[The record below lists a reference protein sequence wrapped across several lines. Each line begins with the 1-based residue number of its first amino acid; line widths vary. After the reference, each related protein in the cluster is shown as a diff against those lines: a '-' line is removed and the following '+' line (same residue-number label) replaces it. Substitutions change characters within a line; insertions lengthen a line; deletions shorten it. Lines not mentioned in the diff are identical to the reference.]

1 MYFVKTNFRQ
11 ASRIARAYGLIARP
25 NGALAS
31 EIAKKTGYNAS
42 SVRRCISQLRQR
54 GIKIYSITCI
64 EISGYQNLS
73 ETRYFILT
81 Q

>member
-31 EIAKKTGYNAS
+31 EIAKKTGYNAT
-42 SVRRCISQLRQR
+42 SVRRCISELRNR

-64 EISGYQNLS
+64 ENL

>member
-31 EIAKKTGYNAS
+31 EIAKKTGYNAT
-42 SVRRCISQLRQR
+42 SV
-54 GIKIYSITCI
+54 
-64 EISGYQNLS
+64 
-73 ETRYFILT
+73 ETLYFT
-81 Q
+81 T